1 MVSKNYLTEKEI
13 TLLDIMWK
21 NKNPMTSV
29 EMLKALDEAV
39 WNETNLFRTINTL
52 SKKNLIRICGR
63 ERYNTQYA
71 RVFEPTITRE
81 EYAARFL
88 VDRGIGHNSLG
99 RLAMALVHVE
109 ENGNDDSR
117 AEETELIAELEAIID
132 KLRKR

>member
-1 MVSKNYLTEKEI
+1 
-13 TLLDIMWK
+13 
-21 NKNPMTSV
+21 
-29 EMLKALDEAV
+29 
-39 WNETNLFRTINTL
+39 RTINTL
-52 SKKNLIRICGR
+52 LKKNLIRICGR

-71 RVFEPTITRE
+71 RVFEPTIPRE

-109 ENGNDDSR
+109 ESGNDDSR